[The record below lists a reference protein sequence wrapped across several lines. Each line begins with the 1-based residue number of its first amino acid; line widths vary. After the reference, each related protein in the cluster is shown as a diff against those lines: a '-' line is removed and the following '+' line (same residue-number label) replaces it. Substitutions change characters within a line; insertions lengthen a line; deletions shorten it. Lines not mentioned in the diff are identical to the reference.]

1 MVSTTALTNPDIID
15 KDVIISLPG
24 VSLRG
29 RLTLPVAMPGLVIFA
44 HGSGS
49 SWLSPRNRRVADA
62 MNAIQ
67 IGTLVMDMMAPDE
80 AAADER
86 TGRLR
91 FDMPF
96 LATRLEAIVDWV
108 VRQPFAKKS
117 PIGLFGASTGAA
129 AALIVAGRRGD
140 IAAVVSRGGR
150 PDLAVDALETVTAP
164 VLLIVG
170 GNDAQVLDWNREA
183 LKRMSAPASLDIIP
197 DAGHLFEEGDALA
210 TVARHA
216 ADWFLRAFHKAGN
229 ASPEAHA

>member
-1 MVSTTALTNPDIID
+1 MTALANPDVID
-15 KDVIISLPG
+15 KDVTISLPG
-24 VSLRG
+24 VSLDG
-29 RLTLPVAMPGLVIFA
+29 RLTLPVAMSGLVIFA

-49 SWLSPRNRRVADA
+49 SRLSPRNRRVADA
-62 MNAIQ
+62 MNAVQ
-67 IGTLVMDMMAPDE
+67 IGTLVMDLMAPDE
-80 AAADER
+80 AAADAR

-96 LATRLEAIVDWV
+96 LANRLEAVINWV
-108 VRQPFAKKS
+108 VRQPFAKNC

-129 AALIVAGRRGD
+129 AALIVAGRRDD

-150 PDLAVDALETVTAP
+150 PDLASDALDAITAP

-170 GNDAQVLDWNREA
+170 GNDQPVLDWNREA
-183 LKRMSAPASLDIIP
+183 LKRMSAPAGLDIIP
-197 DAGHLFEEGDALA
+197 NAGHLFEEGDALA

-216 ADWFLRAFHKAGN
+216 ADWFLRAFRKAED